1 MIYTTCDLAPHCRIT
16 VDVDPLFKSALNLN
30 MNARPLALLARRIAS
45 RTTASPRY
53 HQQHPTFSR
62 AFCAVGPKPAK
73 SEGIQAVEQPEN
85 DDDEKKPGAIGGFMR
100 GLIGG
105 HQVAEEDAFVAA
117 AKEQGVEIPPPPP
130 PRSDLVALK
139 RRRRREDE
147 EEEQEET
154 IRDRLF
160 SRFSGS
166 AFMRGASEA
175 RERISERIEES
186 DNPVVNFF
194 RNMFAE
200 NEMGQVIREIQMDDK
215 TFRVSEFVQHVE
227 HELVP
232 TIMSAYLKGD
242 RDTLKELVTEEAYAM
257 LNASILERE
266 TTGVTMD
273 PNILAVNDV
282 ELFSAKLLEDAPV
295 LIVSFSL
302 QQINCIKNR
311 AGDVVEGAEDDIRA
325 YYYLMAFVREF
336 EVEEEKPTGG
346 AIGEDQAEAEEAESE
361 TKHSEGPPPW
371 KLMEMVIRGAHSTI

>member
-1 MIYTTCDLAPHCRIT
+1 MTTRGLSI
-16 VDVDPLFKSALNLN
+16 F
-30 MNARPLALLARRIAS
+30 ARRLAIRA
-45 RTTASPRY
+45 TV
-53 HQQHPTFSR
+53 SR
-62 AFCAVGPKPAK
+62 ARNGQTSQLWRSFCAAGPKPVK
-73 SEGIQAVEQPEN
+73 DDRIQTVEQSTN
-85 DDDEKKPGAIGGFMR
+85 DEDEKKPGAIGGFMR

-105 HQVAEEDAFVAA
+105 PEVADQDVFVAA

-139 RRRRREDE
+139 RRRRREDDEQE
-147 EEEQEET
+147 EEET

-186 DNPVVNFF
+186 DNAVVNFF
-194 RNMFAE
+194 RNMFSE
-200 NEMGQVIREIQMDDK
+200 TEMGSVLREIQMDDK
-215 TFRVSEFVQHVE
+215 SFRVSEFVQHVE
-227 HELVP
+227 FELVP
-232 TIMSAYLKGD
+232 KIMSAYLMGD
-242 RDTLKELVTEEAYAM
+242 RNTLKDLVTDEAYAM

-266 TTGVTMD
+266 TTGLTMD

-302 QQINCIKNR
+302 QQINCIRNR
-311 AGDVVEGAEDDIRA
+311 GGDVVEGAEDDIRA

-336 EVEEEKPTGG
+336 ELEEDKPSGG
-346 AIGEDQAEAEEAESE
+346 AMNDDKTEVGDEADEKGEENS
-361 TKHSEGPPPW
+361 SEGPPPW
-371 KLMEMVIRGAHSTI
+371 KMLEMVIRGAHSTI